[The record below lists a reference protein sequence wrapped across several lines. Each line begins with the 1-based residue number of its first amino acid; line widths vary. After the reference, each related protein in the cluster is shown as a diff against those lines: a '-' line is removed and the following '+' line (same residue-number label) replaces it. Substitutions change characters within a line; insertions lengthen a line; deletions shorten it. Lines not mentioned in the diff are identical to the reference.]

1 MGTLIHLDVPWL
13 ASQEFCDR
21 IPTHRFDPVADRG
34 IVFGDSVGAAE
45 IVAITGRWSV
55 L

>member
-13 ASQEFCDR
+13 ASQELCER
-21 IPTHRFDPVADRG
+21 ILNHRFDRVADGG
-34 IVFGDSVGAAE
+34 IVFGDSVGTAE